1 MAQSST
7 HDGVTEDEAA
17 LYDRQIRLWGLEA
30 QGKIRTSHIL
40 VINLD
45 GLTTEAIK
53 NWVLAGIKRL
63 TLIDFRDHTQW
74 NDLSAGFFW
83 REEDVGES
91 SDRLTPAAARIQA
104 LNPLVKI
111 DILPSSSLQNLLNPT
126 SSLLADLNPSVL
138 VVGIPSGQQ
147 SLSSQWSKDSLITL
161 NNRSRQLGIP
171 FYISGSQGL
180 NGYIF
185 SDLGDSHQYV
195 IEKPDVNAALPAS
208 TVEGAALGAKAFPA
222 EQQNSIPPPQVT
234 VASSSKR
241 LEKIKQEF
249 VPLQKAL
256 EKSWKGLPRAQ
267 LRRQKPS
274 LGYFGV
280 LALWQLSGDGKV
292 PSTEELAS
300 ICKSLIEERGLDLK
314 TLLVSEDDFSAFIDA
329 LVVSLSQPGEFSPTC
344 AMVGGVLSQDVL
356 NAIGG
361 REAPLVNWFQLEGL
375 TGSGQIH
382 ALSTPQSVIV
392 PPTGI

>member
-1 MAQSST
+1 MAQQGT

-53 NWVLAGIKRL
+53 NWVLAGIQRL
-63 TLIDFRDHTQW
+63 TLIDFRPHTQW

-91 SDRLTPAAARIQA
+91 IDRLTPAAARIQA

-111 DILPSSSLQNLLNPT
+111 EVLPSSSLKDLLDP
-126 SSLLADLNPSVL
+126 SSSSLADLKPSVM
-138 VVGIPSGQQ
+138 VIGIPSGPQ
-147 SLSSQWSKDSLITL
+147 SLSAQWNKDSLITL
-161 NNRSRQLGIP
+161 NDRSRQLGIP
-171 FYISGSQGL
+171 FYISGSQGF
-180 NGYIF
+180 NGFIF

-195 IEKPDVNAALPAS
+195 IEKPEVNAPLPAS
-208 TVEGAALGAKAFPA
+208 TVEGAALAVP
-222 EQQNSIPPPQVT
+222 
-234 VASSSKR
+234 SSSKR
-241 LEKIKQEF
+241 LEKVKQEF
-249 VPLQKAL
+249 VPLRKAL
-256 EKSWKGLPRAQ
+256 DKTWKGLPRAQ

-274 LGYFGV
+274 LGYLGV
-280 LALWQLSGDGKV
+280 LALWELSGDGKI

-300 ICKSLIEERGLDLK
+300 TCKSLIEERGLDLK
-314 TLLVSEDDFSAFIDA
+314 TLLVSEEDFTAFIDA
-329 LVVSLSQPGEFSPTC
+329 LSISLSQPGEFSPTC

-382 ALSTPQSVIV
+382 ALSTPPSSII
-392 PPTGI
+392 PPTAI

>member
-1 MAQSST
+1 L
-7 HDGVTEDEAA
+7 EDTIA
-17 LYDRQIRLWGLEA
+17 
-30 QGKIRTSHIL
+30 HISL
-40 VINLD
+40 S
-45 GLTTEAIK
+45 LT
-53 NWVLAGIKRL
+53 
-63 TLIDFRDHTQW
+63 
-74 NDLSAGFFW
+74 
-83 REEDVGES
+83 
-91 SDRLTPAAARIQA
+91 
-104 LNPLVKI
+104 
-111 DILPSSSLQNLLNPT
+111 SSS
-126 SSLLADLNPSVL
+126 
-138 VVGIPSGQQ
+138 
-147 SLSSQWSKDSLITL
+147 
-161 NNRSRQLGIP
+161 
-171 FYISGSQGL
+171 F
-180 NGYIF
+180 
-185 SDLGDSHQYV
+185 
-195 IEKPDVNAALPAS
+195 
-208 TVEGAALGAKAFPA
+208 
-222 EQQNSIPPPQVT
+222 
-234 VASSSKR
+234 SKR